1 MNKAPQTSPT
11 VLAADRIHE
20 SIGELRLMARLALAR
35 IEGAWQPVHAIVINF
50 HHIKAAWGQ
59 STNAQQVV
67 LRGTYYAF
75 LFYPSDTGRC
85 AAMAG
90 AQALTHLHKHQRTVG
105 STHHQVNLTA
115 AAPWCPII
123 ARQQS
128 QAPVLQKLQGFVLG
142 GIADFFAARL
152 RAWRP
157 KETLA

>member
-1 MNKAPQTSPT
+1 M
-11 VLAADRIHE
+11 
-20 SIGELRLMARLALAR
+20 
-35 IEGAWQPVHAIVINF
+35 
-50 HHIKAAWGQ
+50 
-59 STNAQQVV
+59 
-67 LRGTYYAF
+67 LRGPHNAF
-75 LFYPSDTGRC
+75 LLDPSDTGRRTAVAC
-85 AAMAG
+85 

-105 STHHQVNLTA
+105 STHHQVNLTT

-128 QAPVLQKLQGFVLG
+128 QALVLQKRQGFVLG

>member
-1 MNKAPQTSPT
+1 
-11 VLAADRIHE
+11 
-20 SIGELRLMARLALAR
+20 MARFGLAR
-35 IEGAWQPVHAIVINF
+35 IESAWQPVHAIVINF

-59 STNAQQVV
+59 SAKVQQVV

-75 LFYPSDTGRC
+75 LFHPSDTGRC

-105 STHHQVNLTA
+105 STHHQVNLTT

-128 QAPVLQKLQGFVLG
+128 QALVLQKLQGFVLG

-152 RAWRP
+152 RGLRP